1 MAFTFMVF
9 LLTPRHYQSFVATL
23 LIEKLIDGP
32 TLLERINALPIDE
45 DARKRLIQWVEITIE
60 DINEPD

>member
-1 MAFTFMVF
+1 MVF